1 MQDLFQGCL
10 SRIGFVVVMI
20 AALLCGAVFT
30 IGTINNGFQ
39 DTLNAFYNA
48 PRDAFCSIIP
58 LCGSKSFD
66 TALVDEQ
73 ILWTKISER
82 TVLDLGKFE
91 RRGDWHAERSTLVVT
106 HTKNMRGTVNI
117 TMGMNIGAIAPE
129 DIVVNQEDLSI
140 TITLPPVQPVE
151 CFVNEVEYYGG
162 FCIEVCDELERDL
175 LRMAIERSLNSD
187 EFDQAMVSAEADA
200 KVELATILD
209 IGNIT
214 NIDYTLRFLQSTEE
228 PPAIPGKTCPERS

>member
-20 AALLCGAVFT
+20 AALICGAVFT
-30 IGTINNGFQ
+30 IGTINNGLE
-39 DTLNAFYNA
+39 DTLNAFYDA
-48 PRDAFCSIIP
+48 PRDLFCSVVPFCDNESI
-58 LCGSKSFD
+58 D

-91 RRGDWHAERSTLVVT
+91 RRGDWHAERQTLVVT

-117 TMGMNIGAIAPE
+117 TMGMDLSAIEPE
-129 DIVVNQEDLSI
+129 DIVVDQEALSI
-140 TITLPPVQPVE
+140 RITLPPVQPVE

-175 LRMAIERSLNSD
+175 QRIAIERSLD
-187 EFDQAMVSAEADA
+187 GEDFGQALVNAEEDA
-200 KVELATILD
+200 KSEIATILD
-209 IGNIT
+209 IGNIADV
-214 NIDYTLRFLQSTEE
+214 DYTLQYVESTED
-228 PPAIPGKTCPERS
+228 PPQISGATCPERD